1 MSRVF
6 APLKHLDERLRH
18 ALWAIGLAALGL
30 LMSLFDPIDQQSW
43 MAQTRLVSEDASGQI
58 VLAASD
64 VDFTDPNRPELRT
77 QLARELERLD
87 AAGARRIFIDAIFQP
102 SADPAADRQLNATL
116 HKLGDRVFL
125 AKRSYMNYDRQ
136 RTFRQSAP
144 VVAQG
149 VPQVATEYE
158 ARYLGIDWD
167 MPFAL
172 RDGEKMLPSLPAALA
187 GRDGSADDSFP
198 IDYSFKITS
207 IPVISLFAMDGSNPP
222 GQVARGRDI
231 VISLSPRAGAL
242 VTATPR
248 NTDVPHAI
256 VQIIAAETLAAGY
269 DRSVLSLFGFAIAAL
284 GLSIAIFVGRKYG
297 PTARGRAYF
306 TVAIVGLALV
316 VSSYLT
322 HIRVYPSPA
331 IAIFGLFALA
341 RLRIHWQRRYAL
353 VDQATGLPT
362 FRAFERTLQEAG
374 AANPLVAA
382 RVHGASHL
390 MKALSAEDFAE
401 FTNRLVDRLRVS
413 DTGPTIYSSDGR
425 YLAWEAQESEI
436 EQISAHL
443 EGLRAV
449 CASPIIVGQTEL
461 DVAITFGVSHAPDRS
476 ASARIAA
483 AVATVERTSAS
494 SAPIEFDQDGADQD
508 DLWDLSLQ
516 SRIDA
521 ALANDE
527 INLVYQPKMTI
538 DRTAIVGIEGLVRWY
553 DPERGE
559 IPPSH
564 FIEQCEVAGRI
575 THLTRFTL
583 DRAMRDA
590 TLLAARGLMI
600 PVSVNISATL
610 LRDER
615 VVIMVAD
622 AIQRMRFP
630 PELLCLEVTETA
642 RIADL
647 DRAHGVL
654 VSLKGLGVKLSLD
667 DFGVGAANIEVLAS
681 LPFDEIKIDR
691 SFVAQMHT
699 LKGRAIVDSMIRLGA
714 LAGIVVVAEGVE
726 SDETLAQLALMSCPV
741 VQGYGVYLPSKI
753 ERLMAEH
760 GLAMKSVSNMV

>member
-187 GRDGSADDSFP
+187 ERSAIEDSAF
-198 IDYSFKITS
+198 IVDYSFRISS
-207 IPVISLFAMDGSNPP
+207 IPVISILKIDNATVNRSD
-222 GQVARGRDI
+222 VAGRDV
-231 VISLSPRAGAL
+231 VIALQPMAGVL
-242 VTATPR
+242 LTSTPR
-248 NTDVPHAI
+248 TADVPHSIIQI
-256 VQIIAAETLAAGY
+256 VAAETLLAGFE
-269 DRSVLSLFGFAIAAL
+269 DEFPAL
-284 GLSIAIFVGRKYG
+284 GGFVICCALLVASILIGKKFGNSARR
-297 PTARGRAYF
+297 TAYATVVTIMVASIVATYF
-306 TVAIVGLALV
+306 IHVRT
-316 VSSYLT
+316 
-322 HIRVYPSPA
+322 YPSPILA
-331 IAIFGLFALA
+331 TLTLYAAA

>member
-102 SADPAADRQLNATL
+102 SADPAADRHLNATL
-116 HKLGDRVFL
+116 HKLGERVFL

-136 RTFRQSAP
+136 RTFRQSAA

-187 GRDGSADDSFP
+187 ERSAIEDSAF
-198 IDYSFKITS
+198 IVDYSFRISS
-207 IPVISLFAMDGSNPP
+207 IPVISILKIDNATVNRSD
-222 GQVARGRDI
+222 VAGRDV
-231 VISLSPRAGAL
+231 VIALQPMAGVL
-242 VTATPR
+242 LTSTPR
-248 NTDVPHAI
+248 TADVPHSIIQI
-256 VQIIAAETLAAGY
+256 VAAETLLAGY
-269 DRSVLSLFGFAIAAL
+269 EDEFPAL
-284 GLSIAIFVGRKYG
+284 GGFVICCVLLVASILIGKKFGNSARR
-297 PTARGRAYF
+297 TAYATVVTIMVASIVATYF
-306 TVAIVGLALV
+306 IHVRT
-316 VSSYLT
+316 
-322 HIRVYPSPA
+322 YPSPILA
-331 IAIFGLFALA
+331 TLTLYAAA

-483 AVATVERTSAS
+483 AVATVERTSTS
-494 SAPIEFDQDGADQD
+494 SAPIEFDQDGADRD

-753 ERLMAEH
+753 ERLMVEH
-760 GLAMKSVSNMV
+760 GFAMKSVSNMV